1 MASPGSAPVCAG
13 SSNRV
18 PMCAGRH
25 LVPWQ
30 SRPQRV
36 CPADTAIASRNLV
49 PKGGGQAVGR
59 EHIHLHAQQL
69 LQFKPDR
76 ANVHQRGL
84 RGGLHQQVEI
94 AVGRVIPMQR
104 RAKHPHAAHA
114 VAQCDLA
121 DLRAVEGKG
130 FGGAHGLEFSGAACF

>member
-18 PMCAGRH
+18 PMCAGRQ

-30 SRPQRV
+30 SHPQRV
-36 CPADTAIASRNLV
+36 RPAHTAIASRNLV

-84 RGGLHQQVEI
+84 RGGLHQQIEV
-94 AVGRVIPMQR
+94 AVGRVVSMQR
-104 RAKHPHAAHA
+104 RAKHPHTADA

-121 DLRAVEGKG
+121 DL
-130 FGGAHGLEFSGAACF
+130 

>member
-18 PMCAGRH
+18 PMCAGRQ

-30 SRPQRV
+30 SHPQRV
-36 CPADTAIASRNLV
+36 RPAHTAIASRNLV

-84 RGGLHQQVEI
+84 RGGLH
-94 AVGRVIPMQR
+94 
-104 RAKHPHAAHA
+104 
-114 VAQCDLA
+114 
-121 DLRAVEGKG
+121 
-130 FGGAHGLEFSGAACF
+130 